1 MVNTYC
7 DNSERTFIESCTKK
21 NKGKEGI
28 EEFCPE
34 TGVLKRIWHYYKR
47 EDDGCLKEMEF
58 VKM

>member
-7 DNSERTFIESCTKK
+7 DNSERTVIESCTKK

-34 TGVLKRIWHYYKR
+34 TGVLKEKMMAVSKR
-47 EDDGCLKEMEF
+47 WNL
-58 VKM
+58 

>member
-7 DNSERTFIESCTKK
+7 DNSERTVIESCTKK

-47 EDDGCLKEMEF
+47 EDNGCLK
-58 VKM
+58 